1 MADMRS
7 LLRTPGVSSFF
18 FLIVIIFQIK
28 LIDYDLGLTEASYL
42 LACLALPW
50 SWFLGLVIPL
60 HDNNTGQLDMN
71 LKLAKQNKHRNVIKY
86 Q

>member
-1 MADMRS
+1 MLFCTICILCSILYPAS
-7 LLRTPGVSSFF
+7 
-18 FLIVIIFQIK
+18 FQIK

-42 LACLALPW
+42 VACLALPW
-50 SWFLGLVIPL
+50 SWLLGLIIPL
-60 HDNNTGQLDMN
+60 SDTSSGQLDMN